1 MLNVSRGLGD
11 IQQPP
16 ANALR
21 LSCGQS
27 ENGTLKV
34 THRVPTNKLMN
45 TPKTDDGT
53 LLKSTDLFAGFD
65 PDEHEMLT
73 MDGYDDCIVGV
84 VERYG
89 QKPIVCYDKE
99 KVLQRLESEGCDRD
113 EAEEFFYFNQIGAW
127 VGDSTPCFLSANTS
141 TMASEA
147 KEGQP

>member
-1 MLNVSRGLGD
+1 
-11 IQQPP
+11 
-16 ANALR
+16 
-21 LSCGQS
+21 
-27 ENGTLKV
+27 
-34 THRVPTNKLMN
+34 MN

-127 VGDSTPCFLSANTS
+127 AGDSTPCFLSANTS

-147 KEGQP
+147 MEGQPSCRDIFDLRTPSKLMNTRYLSSA